1 MAGKRVAA
9 LAFAFA
15 LALAA
20 GASALHAFE
29 GRVADDPVLGY
40 PSLEEVTDFDLLER
54 SYACRLAAGSN
65 PALVFGSS
73 ELNPGAESPAHP
85 ANLLAG
91 GRYGM
96 DLMVVGR
103 AFCEDLWQAVEVGA
117 FAEELDSP
125 RIVLIPSM
133 QWFMCYRNPRRDFE
147 AAFSQGAYD
156 AFMANCSISED
167 LKERV
172 TERMARY
179 GVDRRVQP
187 GSLAEIPRALD
198 RWAAGLAADLRLATS
213 WSGGALDEP
222 LVATNPAGSA
232 GASASRPSDA
242 ASPDWDAVF
251 AAADA
256 SARSRAT
263 ENDLGIADAWYGSK
277 CDEWLEGASRWE
289 VEDGEY
295 FSHEELEDFEML
307 LEVCREAGLEP
318 MVLLQPVKGALY
330 DRTAYTR
337 DVRQGYYE
345 MMRTACAEAGV
356 ACADFSGHEYD
367 TYFLREYSHPSD
379 LGGAYYSKAIYR
391 WIMDGVVDTAPAG
404 GVAVGG
410 AEGDR

>member
-9 LAFAFA
+9 LAIA

-20 GASALHAFE
+20 GAGASVLHAFD
-29 GRVADDPVLGY
+29 GRVAEDPVLGY

-85 ANLLAG
+85 TNLLAG

-117 FAEELDSP
+117 FAGELDSP

-133 QWFMCYRNPRRDFE
+133 QWFMCYRNPRRDFQ
-147 AAFSQGAYD
+147 AAFSEGAYD
-156 AFMANCSISED
+156 AFMANRSISEE
-167 LKERV
+167 LKGRV

-179 GVDRRVQP
+179 GVDRRARP

-198 RWAAGLAADLRLATS
+198 QWASGLAADLRLATS
-213 WSGGALDEP
+213 WTGGALDEP
-222 LVATNPAGSA
+222 LVAPGPRGREDAGAPPAGA
-232 GASASRPSDA
+232 P
-242 ASPDWDAVF
+242 SPDWDAVF

-256 SARSRAT
+256 SARSQAT

-277 CDEWLEGASRWE
+277 CDEWLEGASRWR

-318 MVLLQPVKGALY
+318 LVLLQPVKGALY

-345 MMRTACAEAGV
+345 MMRAACADAGV
-356 ACADFSGHEYD
+356 ACADFSDHEYD
-367 TYFLREYSHPSD
+367 AYFLREYSHPSD
-379 LGGAYYSKAIYR
+379 LGGAYYSKAIFR
-391 WIMDGVVDTAPAG
+391 WIMDGVVDVAPAG